1 LENGFNFDGINI
13 PKSDKETYGLSY
25 SQFVVPLGKAV
36 QELSKM
42 NDEKDAKMV
51 SLEKQIG
58 DLTRRLEKI
67 EKLLKK

>member
-1 LENGFNFDGINI
+1 
-13 PKSDKETYGLSY
+13 
-25 SQFVVPLGKAV
+25 VPLGKAV